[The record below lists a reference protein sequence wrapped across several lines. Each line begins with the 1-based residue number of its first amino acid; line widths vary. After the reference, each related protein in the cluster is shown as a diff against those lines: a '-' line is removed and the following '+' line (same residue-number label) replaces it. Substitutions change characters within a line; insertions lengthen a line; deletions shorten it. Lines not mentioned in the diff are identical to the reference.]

1 MARDP
6 SALLVIDIGTLYTHV
21 VLLDQ
26 VAGEYRA
33 VARGEAL
40 STLEP
45 PVADAWQGTLAAI
58 REIEQITGQP
68 IARDETPI
76 MPQRA
81 DGSGIDAIVV
91 VSSAA
96 GTLPIVLAA
105 ISNDTT
111 AASLRRVARS
121 TYTTILGSVTLD
133 EQDDPELGEGES
145 WIDYQLA
152 KLAKLPASTVLIAGG
167 IEGGNAA
174 PLERLAHM
182 LAFTVLR
189 NEQSSGSEFA
199 HVIFAG
205 NSSAYSGV
213 ESALSTIVPITP
225 TANVR
230 PTLENEQLT
239 PARLELARLYTD
251 RMLSNLPGA
260 ARLRSMSSN
269 SFRATTDGYFPLIRF
284 LSQHHQRQVLVVDV
298 GSMTTVCYASDGGV
312 VNVGLE
318 TNCGTAYGAGGVL
331 DRVGPQAISR
341 WVPFEMTDQ
350 AIREHILNKLLRPQ
364 IIPITHEDMLIEH
377 AIAREALKCA
387 MLCLRDE
394 RPNLTYDLIIAG
406 GGVLTHV
413 AHPSEAL
420 LMLLDV
426 LQPDSTNT
434 LLLTD
439 VYIDWDGLLPICA
452 ATIWQHQDATFCLL
466 EQDALRNGPLASCIV
481 PGGSGKPGELA
492 VEAEL
497 TPVGGTPIT
506 IQVLHGEVRRLPL
519 PVGRRG
525 TLRLRPARGVRIGAN
540 EPGAEVQSDI
550 AAIHGSTLGVVIDAR
565 GRPLPL
571 AADDNTR
578 RSQIWAWLAQLGAVG
593 TSNPYQAAPVSSTLT
608 EIPAAPAP
616 SFEPAP
622 TSDLP
627 DRPNPE
633 MPDWLRA
640 DMENEGL
647 AQPSPEEFG
656 VEALPPWLVEDGSPA
671 ATDTVVDLGERG
683 PSARPEDF
691 SALRAE
697 LTKEKPKRGLFGRKK

>member
-1 MARDP
+1 
-6 SALLVIDIGTLYTHV
+6 
-21 VLLDQ
+21 
-26 VAGEYRA
+26 
-33 VARGEAL
+33 
-40 STLEP
+40 
-45 PVADAWQGTLAAI
+45 
-58 REIEQITGQP
+58 
-68 IARDETPI
+68 
-76 MPQRA
+76 
-81 DGSGIDAIVV
+81 
-91 VSSAA
+91 
-96 GTLPIVLAA
+96 
-105 ISNDTT
+105 
-111 AASLRRVARS
+111 
-121 TYTTILGSVTLD
+121 
-133 EQDDPELGEGES
+133 
-145 WIDYQLA
+145 
-152 KLAKLPASTVLIAGG
+152 LAKLPASTVLIAGG

-205 NSSAYSGV
+205 NSSAYGGV
-213 ESALSTIVPITP
+213 ESALSTIVPVTP

-251 RMLSNLPGA
+251 RMLANLPGS
-260 ARLRSMSSN
+260 ARLRSMSAN
-269 SFRATTDGYFPLIRF
+269 AFRATTDGYFPLIRF

-298 GSMTTVCYASDGGV
+298 GSMTTACYASDGSV

-350 AIREHILNKLLRPQ
+350 AMREHILNKLLRPQ
-364 IIPITHEDMLIEH
+364 IIPITQEDLLIEQ
-377 AIAREALKCA
+377 AIAREALKSA
-387 MLCLRDE
+387 MLGLRDE

-420 LMLLDV
+420 LILLDV

-439 VYIDWDGLLPICA
+439 VYLDWDGLLPICA

-571 AADDNTR
+571 STDHQAR

-593 TSNPYQAAPVSSTLT
+593 TINPYQAVAASNSQA
-608 EIPAAPAP
+608 EIPVAPAP
-616 SFEPAP
+616 SFEPSPA
-622 TSDLP
+622 TNLP

-656 VEALPPWLVEDGSPA
+656 VEVLPPWLVEDGSVL
-671 ATDTVVDLGERG
+671 ATDTVADLGERA
-683 PSARPEDF
+683 PTARPEDF

-697 LTKEKPKRGLFGRKK
+697 LTQEKPKRGLFGRKK